1 MLSIQ
6 QSTKPRLTYAAFI
19 AQQQAAQQ
27 KTVAWVIETHI
38 QESLTVKP
46 VGPSQRY
53 ILRAIQSDPI
63 GSMEYTSLED
73 TDVIDF
79 IKRVRQRR
87 TRGSLVGAA
96 TAMQYYT
103 FLHGAFKN
111 VRSSVK
117 GCKDINLDTFKDA
130 KPTLHRLQLV
140 AKSKPRTRLPTQ
152 EELDRILA
160 ECVEREKRRNN
171 QIPYVAI
178 TEFSLLSARRI
189 SETCR
194 LTWGDMDLENKTC
207 WVRDLKN
214 SKGKGFH
221 DEFPLLGRAWDIVM
235 AQPRLDANNPDELI
249 FKTTTGKKINAKSTS
264 QGYASIKRKLQ
275 IQGLRLHDN
284 RAKCITQLFEDG
296 YSVPQVAKVS
306 LHRNPTQLLG
316 TYTRIKAADLHRGP
330 AGKRAE

>member
-1 MLSIQ
+1 MEAGQGS
-6 QSTKPRLTYAAFI
+6 KPKVTYAQFM
-19 AQQQAAQQ
+19 AALPE
-27 KTVAWVIETHI
+27 KRRGTVAWVIETHI
-38 QESLTVKP
+38 KESLTVKP

-53 ILRAIQSDPI
+53 ILRAIQADPI
-63 GSMEYTSLED
+63 GAMEYTALED

-87 TRGSLVGAA
+87 TRGTLVGAA

-111 VRSSVK
+111 VRSTVK
-117 GCKDINLDTFKDA
+117 GCKDIKLDIFKDA
-130 KPTLHRLQLV
+130 KPTLQRLQLV
-140 AKSKPRTRLPTQ
+140 GKSKPRTRRPTKQ
-152 EELDRILA
+152 EIDLILS
-160 ECVEREKRRNN
+160 ECVKREARRNN
-171 QIPYVAI
+171 KIPYTII
-178 TEFSLLSARRI
+178 TEVSLLTARRI

-194 LTWGDMDLENKTC
+194 LTWGDVDHANRTC

-214 SKGKGFH
+214 SKGKGYH

-235 AQPRLDANNPDELI
+235 AQPRLDPNNPDELI
-249 FKTTTGKKINAKSTS
+249 FKTKDGKKINAKSTS
-264 QGYASIKRKLQ
+264 QGYASIKRKLA
-275 IQGLRLHDN
+275 IKGLRLHDN
-284 RAKCITQLFEDG
+284 RADCISRLFEEG

-316 TYTRIKAADLHRGP
+316 TYTRLKAADLHRGP